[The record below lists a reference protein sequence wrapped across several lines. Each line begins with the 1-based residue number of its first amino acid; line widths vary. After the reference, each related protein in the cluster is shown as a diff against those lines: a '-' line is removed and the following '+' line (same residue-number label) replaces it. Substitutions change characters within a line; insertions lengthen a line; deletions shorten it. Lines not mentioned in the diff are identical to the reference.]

1 MTKKIDGAAI
11 SSTARA
17 LYGREMSQAQSAA
30 IGEIVGRL
38 CQSATETAALQPM
51 EIEPAQ
57 FGASLAAVTKG
68 GKS

>member
-30 IGEIVGRL
+30 IGEIIARL
-38 CQSATETAALQPM
+38 CESAMQTAALQPM
-51 EIEPAQ
+51 EAEPSQ
-57 FGASLAAVTKG
+57 FGASFSAVTKG
-68 GKS
+68 AKS